1 MGFYG
6 GAKICELVG
15 LYLLNPLSNVIDKS
29 GVGLCR
35 DNALIAIYN
44 ANGPKLDRIMK
55 DINAL
60 FKEEG
65 LQINIET
72 NYLQQITFNL
82 ESKKYFRFRK
92 VNNTSLCINAF
103 SNHLPKISCL
113 KWLTTEFQI
122 YPVIRKISTKLKELQ
137 NPIGKLFMH
146 PPQK

>member
-1 MGFYG
+1 MMGFYG

-35 DNALIAIYN
+35 DNALVAIYN

-72 NYLQQITFNL
+72 DFLDATFNL

-113 KWLTTEFQI
+113 K
-122 YPVIRKISTKLKELQ
+122 
-137 NPIGKLFMH
+137 
-146 PPQK
+146 